1 MTTPREILLARRQ
14 AILADLDLI
23 ETDLDQTP
31 PKDWEDRASERQG
44 DEVLEALGNSELLE
58 LRRIDAALDRVKA
71 GTYGEC
77 VKCGEEISAARLA
90 AVPDTPF
97 CNTCAS

>member
-44 DEVLEALGNSELLE
+44 DKVLEALGNSELLE